1 MGWHLL
7 HLPRWVGW
15 LVTQLVKLS
24 DFLCI
29 GLAGP
34 FQSVRG
40 PRDVIYFLKA
50 MTNSFQ
56 TLIYFCK
63 VYPAIWENKKTR
75 KNYKKKK
82 NKQSNPQLEPTNC
95 CFSKK
100 SFTFQ
105 KSIPAFVWSAPKCVM
120 INTSHYDNKYLFK
133 LIQSNVE
140 SMSHKF
146 CISHKRLQKSYL
158 D

>member
-1 MGWHLL
+1 MHQHLYSTV
-7 HLPRWVGW
+7 PTPGR
-15 LVTQLVKLS
+15 QLVANTFR
-24 DFLCI
+24 FLLCRC
-29 GLAGP
+29 LWTVTEP
-34 FQSVRG
+34 
-40 PRDVIYFLKA
+40 PKTRDVIYFLKA
-50 MTNSFQ
+50 MTNSFE

-120 INTSHYDNKYLFK
+120 INTLHYDNKYFL
-133 LIQSNVE
+133 N
-140 SMSHKF
+140 
-146 CISHKRLQKSYL
+146 
-158 D
+158 